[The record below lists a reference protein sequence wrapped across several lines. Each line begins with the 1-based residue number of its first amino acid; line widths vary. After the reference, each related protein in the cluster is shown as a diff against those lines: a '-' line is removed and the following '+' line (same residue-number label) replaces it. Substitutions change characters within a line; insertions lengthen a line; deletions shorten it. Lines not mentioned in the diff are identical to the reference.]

1 MGWLVKRVGSNRETL
16 KRSIREALEE
26 GRDKPGVF
34 HPGRVATAVDSMID
48 AFPGLNGLMLEV
60 VTQGHLDVNG
70 SGAASISITTISR
83 DEMV

>member
-1 MGWLVKRVGSNRETL
+1 MGWLIKRVGSNPEKL

-26 GRDKPGVF
+26 GRDKPGNSR
-34 HPGRVATAVDSMID
+34 PGRIATAVDSMID
-48 AFPGLNGLMLEV
+48 AFPSSNGFILEV
-60 VTQGHLDVNG
+60 VTQGNLDMDG